1 MVVTDW
7 ISNIYNCLIGAGIII
22 VICTIGSSNK
32 SGLTGTIIGYSFI
45 LAGILL
51 LVGIVMNKMNESDT
65 ITIWNMI
72 YTIGPFILIIGII
85 ICLISLLSIYFNLI
99 ASGNVTSNYYI
110 FMNIFVALFIGQMWL
125 FYTGIQDKKF
135 TSSHTLSKVIS
146 MSISLLETV
155 SIITLITLGIILK
168 YFVTDG

>member
-1 MVVTDW
+1 MSDW
-7 ISNIYNCLIGAGIII
+7 ISNIYNSLIVAGIII

-51 LVGIVMNKMNESDT
+51 LVGILMNKMNETAIGISF
-65 ITIWNMI
+65 WNML

-135 TSSHTLSKVIS
+135 ITSHSLSKVIS
-146 MSISLLETV
+146 MSIYLLETV